1 MTDAVDLQAARL
13 LLLVE
18 EHGSL
23 GAAARVL
30 GVTQPAASARLR
42 SFEARWRLTLVER
55 SPRGSR
61 LTDDGLAVASW
72 ARSVWHEVDTMQ
84 AGLVALSGLRKADLT
99 IAASLTIAEYVLPR
113 WLAELRGRLPQV
125 QPHLDVVNSQ
135 HVVER
140 VREGTAA
147 IGFIE
152 TPERPHGVESRAV
165 GHDRLVVIA
174 TPDHPWARR
183 RTPLTRHQLIA
194 AAWVLREVGSGT
206 RWTFESALRAQP
218 RIALEAGSTTALLGA
233 AIAGVGPAVVSG
245 RAATAAIETGRLVAI
260 PTELDL
266 GRPFVA
272 VWSPARRMTDAARE
286 LLLIAAE
293 SGRATTGAPTAH

>member
-1 MTDAVDLQAARL
+1 MSDEVDLQAARL
-13 LLLVE
+13 LLLIE

-23 GAAARVL
+23 GAAARAL
-30 GVTQPAASARLR
+30 GITQPAASNRLR
-42 SFEARWRLTLVER
+42 TFEARWRLTLVER

-61 LTDDGLAVASW
+61 LTNDGLAVASW

-84 AGLVALSGLRKADLT
+84 AGLIALSGQRKADLT
-99 IAASLTIAEYVLPR
+99 IAASLTIAEYVMPR
-113 WLAELRGRLPQV
+113 WLAELRGRMPQV

-135 HVVER
+135 QVVER
-140 VREGTAA
+140 VRQGSAE

-152 TPERPHGVESRAV
+152 TPERPAGVQTREV
-165 GHDRLVVIA
+165 GHDRLVVV
-174 TPDHPWARR
+174 TSPDHAWARR
-183 RTPLTRHQLIA
+183 RTPLTRQHLLDA
-194 AAWVLREVGSGT
+194 SWVLREVGSGT
-206 RWTFESALRAQP
+206 RWTFEAALRAQP
-218 RIALEAGSTTALLGA
+218 RLAMEAGSTTALLGA

-260 PTELDL
+260 ASELDL

-272 VWSPARRMTDAARE
+272 VWSPTRRTPEAARE

-293 SGRATTGAPTAH
+293 SGRTTTDARG